1 MYRRRDILTLASAK
15 PARSL
20 PESGPKKSSG
30 YWLHVSRT
38 AMACRFEV
46 TFPDNFEAG
55 VGAASAAL
63 DEVARI
69 ESQLSVYREESE
81 LSQLNRRAGSGAV
94 GVEPGLYRLL
104 ERCRDLAELTGGAF
118 DITAGPL
125 SRIWGFTR
133 REGRVPTVEEIEAA
147 RARVGSGLMQL
158 DGEARTVRLMRQG
171 MEINPGGVGK
181 GYALD
186 RVAAR
191 MRAAGVPALLT
202 AGFSSMLAV
211 GQFWTVGISHPRRA
225 GQRLAVIR
233 LRDLALATSGSE
245 EQYFE
250 RGGIRYGHIIDPRS
264 GWPAPAGA
272 SVTVVTT
279 TATDADALATG
290 FYAGGRQMAEDYCAA
305 HPGTLVVLLE
315 AGSARPVVIG
325 GNSQC
330 EVTILNEQTNG

>member
-1 MYRRRDILTLASAK
+1 MYRRRDILKLASAK
-15 PARSL
+15 PAGSL
-20 PESGPKKSSG
+20 QESGPEKSFG

-55 VGAASAAL
+55 VGAASASL

-69 ESQLSVYREESE
+69 ESQLSLYREESE
-81 LSQLNRRAGSGAV
+81 LSLLNRRAWSGAV
-94 GVEPGLYRLL
+94 GVEPGLYGLL

-133 REGRVPTVEEIEAA
+133 REGRVPTESEIEAA
-147 RARVGSGLMQL
+147 RRLVGSGMMEM
-158 DGEARTVRLMRQG
+158 DSESRTVRLMRQG
-171 MEINPGGVGK
+171 MELNPGGVGK

-186 RVAAR
+186 RMATLLRAAR
-191 MRAAGVPALLT
+191 VPALLS
-202 AGFSSMLAV
+202 AGFSSMLAL
-211 GQFWTVGISHPRRA
+211 GQDWTVGIRDPRRP
-225 GQRLAVIR
+225 GRRLAVLR
-233 LRDLALATSGSE
+233 LRDLALGTSGSE

-250 RGGIRYGHIIDPRS
+250 QGGMRYGHIIDPRT

-272 SVTVVTT
+272 SVTVVAP

-290 FYAGGRQMAEDYCAA
+290 FYAGGRRMAEDYCTS

-315 AGSARPVVIG
+315 AGSERPVVIG
-325 GNSQC
+325 GNPQC
-330 EVTILNEQTNG
+330 EVKIINEQTNG